1 VVFVQ
6 QYDVLGNRLQCIPTK
21 VTAHS
26 YGKGSNIS
34 LLQTLKVK
42 QAGSKTTVTDEDDSE
57 PVWEEFKLDETN
69 LLTFDRR
76 QQVSCVSNK
85 QGAFFPFFRVQTLT
99 CSQ

>member
-1 VVFVQ
+1 MLI
-6 QYDVLGNRLQCIPTK
+6 DR
-21 VTAHS
+21 
-26 YGKGSNIS
+26 
-34 LLQTLKVK
+34 LKVK

-76 QQVSCVSNK
+76 QQVSRVSNK
-85 QGAFFPFFRVQTLT
+85 QGFFFPFCRVQTLT